1 MLQNE
6 FQIIRRKKTSN
17 NKQNISR
24 KYAQRRI
31 NNKAKEVKT
40 NWPRKIKGS
49 IKMFDIKL

>member
-6 FQIIRRKKTSN
+6 FQIIRKNTSN

-31 NNKAKEVKT
+31 NNNKTKEVKT
-40 NWPRKIKGS
+40 YWQRK
-49 IKMFDIKL
+49 F